1 MRDTAIR
8 RIVLAGVITAAMST
22 AGCMLI
28 ISSDDPHHD
37 RYGDDCED
45 CHDPVIVVEY
55 KQQPSDSTAA
65 MTNSNADAEAH
76 SDAPAR

>member
-1 MRDTAIR
+1 MRDTVIR
-8 RIVLAGVITAAMST
+8 RLVLAGVIAAAMST

-45 CHDPVIVVEY
+45 CHEPVIVVEY
-55 KQQPSDSTAA
+55 KQQPGDSTAA
-65 MTNSNADAEAH
+65 ITNSNADVGAQR
-76 SDAPAR
+76 DAPAR